1 MTDPAATPPVDPES
15 TDPATDGAPLTSA
28 PPIAEATHTS
38 SSNDGFEAEV
48 VTDLPTETAPVQG
61 SDKPAGG
68 EVTDPGTQVPNS
80 PPPTAPPAAQPD
92 APAPGTPAPATQ
104 APQSSG
110 SISAPA
116 PGDVT
121 SGQ

>member
-1 MTDPAATPPVDPES
+1 M
-15 TDPATDGAPLTSA
+15 
-28 PPIAEATHTS
+28 
-38 SSNDGFEAEV
+38 
-48 VTDLPTETAPVQG
+48 TDLPTETAPVQG
-61 SDKPAGG
+61 SDKPSGG
-68 EVTDPGTQVPNS
+68 TVTDPGTQVPNS
-80 PPPTAPPAAQPD
+80 PPPAAPPAAQPD

-110 SISAPA
+110 SVSAPA